1 LTLANENKQQIPKHL
16 SNKPKPKKLGIHN
29 GPKKR
34 RIGRRMQVSTKL
46 RLDEFGDDYDVREKK
61 QFDITR
67 QNWVPTSCENDWKR
81 LTTTVGSQPGL
92 DTTGLAAS
100 LALPVGL
107 VYNGGNTEGTA
118 GENEISLLT
127 GGE

>member
-1 LTLANENKQQIPKHL
+1 
-16 SNKPKPKKLGIHN
+16 
-29 GPKKR
+29 
-34 RIGRRMQVSTKL
+34 MQVSTKL

-127 GGE
+127 GGEQANVVRADDLKVRPTEFV